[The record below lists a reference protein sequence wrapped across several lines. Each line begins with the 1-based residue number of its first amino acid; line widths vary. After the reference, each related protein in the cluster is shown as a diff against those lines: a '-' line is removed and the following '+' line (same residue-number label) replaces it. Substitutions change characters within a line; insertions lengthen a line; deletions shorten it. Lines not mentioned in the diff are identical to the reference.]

1 MNYGRAFDI
10 NFGLQEQGFRAMT
23 HPTPHARQPLLLLP
37 GLLCDQALWAH
48 QVRDLFDIA
57 DCRVA
62 DLTGADEMRALAEV
76 VLAGAPAR
84 FALAGLS
91 MGGYVAF
98 EIMRRAPG
106 RVTRL
111 CLVDTSARPD
121 TPEQRRRREAM
132 LKLAGMGK
140 FRGMSPRLLATQVH
154 PDHVALP
161 EVGGVVLAMTERV
174 GPDAFRRQQAAILSR
189 PDSRPGLAHIR
200 VPTLVIVGADD
211 EQTPPDRSQE
221 IAGQITGA
229 TLHVLTHCGHLAPL
243 EQPGA
248 VTALMRAWLGAA

>member
-1 MNYGRAFDI
+1 MI
-10 NFGLQEQGFRAMT
+10 

-48 QVRDLFDIA
+48 QIDHLSDIA
-57 DCRVA
+57 QIQVP
-62 DLTGADEMRALAEV
+62 DLTGHDSIGDLADS
-76 VLAGAPAR
+76 VLVNAPDR

-98 EIMRRAPG
+98 EIMRRAPE

-121 TPEQRRRREAM
+121 TAEQRQRREAM
-132 LKLAGMGK
+132 LKLARIGK

-154 PDHVALP
+154 PDHVAVP
-161 EVGGVVLAMTERV
+161 EIGGVVLAMTERV
-174 GPDAFRRQQAAILSR
+174 GRDAFCRQQAAILSR
-189 PDSRPGLAHIR
+189 PDSRPDLGTIR

-211 EQTPPDRSQE
+211 AQTPPDRSQE
-221 IAGQITGA
+221 IATGIA
-229 TLHVLTHCGHLAPL
+229 HAQLHILARCGHLAPL
-243 EQPGA
+243 EQPTM
-248 VTALMRAWLGAA
+248 VTALLHDWLHAA